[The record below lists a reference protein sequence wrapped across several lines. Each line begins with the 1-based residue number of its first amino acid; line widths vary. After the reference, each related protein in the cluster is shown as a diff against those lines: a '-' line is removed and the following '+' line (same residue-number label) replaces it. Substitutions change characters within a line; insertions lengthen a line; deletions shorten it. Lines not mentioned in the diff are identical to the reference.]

1 MHVSLCAALLLL
13 GAACSGTPR
22 ATAQAEDV
30 REGLLQR
37 VGRDQALRD
46 TLTSAMRASGGGVDT
61 ALARRVMSQDSTHTL
76 WLRQV
81 LPASG
86 WFRATDVRADG
97 MAAAFLLLQHATDT
111 TLQVAA
117 LPALKAGVAR
127 GEVLGQDYALLADRI
142 ASHRGE
148 AQSYGTQAELR
159 DGRVIFLPIKDSGAV
174 DVRRAEL
181 GLPPLATYARVL
193 DSVFRGAR

>member
-1 MHVSLCAALLLL
+1 MHLAPCAALLLFA
-13 GAACSGTPR
+13 AACSVSPR
-22 ATAQAEDV
+22 ATTRAEDV

-37 VGRDQALRD
+37 VDRDQALRD
-46 TLTSAMRASGGGVDT
+46 TLTSAMRANGGGVDT
-61 ALARRVMSQDSTHTL
+61 ALARRVMSQDSSHTL

-81 LPASG
+81 LPATG
-86 WFRATDVRADG
+86 WFRAADVRADG
-97 MAAAFLLLQHATDT
+97 MAAASLLLQHATDT

-117 LPALKAGVAR
+117 LPALKAAVAR
-127 GEVLGQDYALLADRI
+127 GEVAGQDYALLADRI
-142 ASHRGE
+142 ASDRGE
-148 AQSYGTQAELR
+148 AQFYGTQAEIR

-193 DSVFRGAR
+193 DSLYRGAR